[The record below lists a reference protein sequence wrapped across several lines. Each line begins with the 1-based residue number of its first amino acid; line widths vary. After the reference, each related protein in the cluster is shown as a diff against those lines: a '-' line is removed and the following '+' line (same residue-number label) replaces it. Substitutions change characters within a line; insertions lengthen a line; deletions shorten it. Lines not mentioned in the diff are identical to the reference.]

1 MARRIWD
8 TKCTQLFL
16 VLIDGEF
23 RYAQLKEIGLEEC
36 GEKYDHFLRRSRKKA
51 KLTTDQLCAGDDK
64 VKKWYTSHNWYL
76 IYIVIINSILLLTDW
91 LKRFLQFA
99 VFQADACGGDSGGP
113 LLHLNADYSWMVVGI
128 VSFGPSSCAREVPG
142 VYTKVANYLPW
153 IKENTGLN
161 WNLTTAVYDRCEI

>member
-1 MARRIWD
+1 MTRRM
-8 TKCTQLFL
+8 L
-16 VLIDGEF
+16 VGETV
-23 RYAQLKEIGLEEC
+23 GS

-64 VKKWYTSHNWYL
+64 
-76 IYIVIINSILLLTDW
+76 
-91 LKRFLQFA
+91 
-99 VFQADACGGDSGGP
+99 ADACGGDSGGP

-161 WNLTTAVYDRCEI
+161 RNLTTA

>member
-1 MARRIWD
+1 MRQCN

-64 VKKWYTSHNWYL
+64 
-76 IYIVIINSILLLTDW
+76 
-91 LKRFLQFA
+91 
-99 VFQADACGGDSGGP
+99 ADACGGDSGGP

-161 WNLTTAVYDRCEI
+161 